1 MSGMSTT
8 NTVGINKCLSFVS
21 WVQTLEFAKE
31 AEIMALSRVTKLED
45 LVITSSPR
53 TSASMYLVVVSLA
66 RAISQS
72 VTHSVQKALESVIM
86 QSNSRFFF
94 KTARLALVLRKV
106 VAKASAKPGSF

>member
-1 MSGMSTT
+1 MSGLSTT
-8 NTVGINKCLSFVS
+8 NTVGTNTCLSFVS

-45 LVITSSPR
+45 LVITFSPR
-53 TSASMYLVVVSLA
+53 TCAFMYLVVVSLA
-66 RAISQS
+66 RAIPQS

-86 QSNSRFFF
+86 QSKSRFFF
-94 KTARLALVLRKV
+94 RTARLALVCAKF